1 MKAWI
6 LSEILFV
13 TLQVSA
19 PYINTDFTFVLK
31 ILTVVLRDISLDLD
45 TGLSRRNAVLSS
57 PNLTNTSL
65 SVPPSTAIK
74 LPR

>member
-31 ILTVVLRDISLDLD
+31 ILTLVLRDISLDLD
-45 TGLSRRNAVLSS
+45 TGLSRRNAVLAS